1 LSALTLSCGG
11 CSWPLPPESW
21 NRETPGTC
29 PGCGWSVQA
38 LVFPASR
45 GPRAGDVPQALEAE
59 SEASCFFHPANR
71 AAVPCDSCGR
81 FLCHLCDLEI
91 HGRHLCPG
99 CFEKGVATQKIE
111 TVETRRTMYD
121 SLALMYATLPF
132 FAFFWGSL
140 VGAPVAI
147 YTILRRWNA
156 PSSVVPRTRV
166 RFYIA
171 AVLAVAELG
180 VFGFLIWILVRAPSF
195 TAAPK

>member
-1 LSALTLSCGG
+1 
-11 CSWPLPPESW
+11 
-21 NRETPGTC
+21 
-29 PGCGWSVQA
+29 
-38 LVFPASR
+38 
-45 GPRAGDVPQALEAE
+45 
-59 SEASCFFHPANR
+59 
-71 AAVPCDSCGR
+71 
-81 FLCHLCDLEI
+81 
-91 HGRHLCPG
+91 
-99 CFEKGVATQKIE
+99 
-111 TVETRRTMYD
+111 
-121 SLALMYATLPF
+121 MYATLPF

-171 AVLAVAELG
+171 GVLAVAELG